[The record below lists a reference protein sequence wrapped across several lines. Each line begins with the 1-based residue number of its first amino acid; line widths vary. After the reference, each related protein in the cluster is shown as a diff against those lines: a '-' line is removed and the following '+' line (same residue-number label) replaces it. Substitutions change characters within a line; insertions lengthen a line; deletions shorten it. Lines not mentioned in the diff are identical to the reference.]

1 MLQNYGKGDKKTKK
15 RALKGILISILSL
28 FLVFTIV
35 ITAFVIDK
43 FNKMGDKIDEK
54 PKETVASEENQK
66 DDIIFEEEP
75 DSIEIDIGSSDFK
88 EALKKWATTDNDKK
102 MSDKNVINVLLVG
115 FDSREGSYS
124 GNTDVMMV
132 ASLNKKTKEIKLVSF
147 LRDTYCYIET
157 EKSSYYTKLNA
168 AYSLGGIECLK
179 QTIEN
184 NYKIKIDNYVL
195 VNFESFKAI
204 IDAMGGVT
212 VKVEQYEAAYMND
225 VMGLNN
231 VPWGEAVTLN
241 GIEALS
247 FCRMRMLDADGDV
260 SRTRRQRQVIGAFID
275 KVSTATI
282 GELNKYIDVFL
293 PYIKTGFKKS
303 EIFSLGINA
312 LTGKW
317 YSYTVTELQM
327 PTENSRISAN
337 RDLWIWVVDYEL
349 AANILQTELYGKSN
363 IVLHEDRISVIDIYR
378 VN

>member
-1 MLQNYGKGDKKTKK
+1 M
-15 RALKGILISILSL
+15 
-28 FLVFTIV
+28 
-35 ITAFVIDK
+35 
-43 FNKMGDKIDEK
+43 
-54 PKETVASEENQK
+54 
-66 DDIIFEEEP
+66 
-75 DSIEIDIGSSDFK
+75 
-88 EALKKWATTDNDKK
+88 
-102 MSDKNVINVLLVG
+102 LLVG

-157 EKSSYYTKLNA
+157 EKGFYYTKLNA

-179 QTIEN
+179 ETIEN

-204 IDAMGGVT
+204 IEALGGVS

-225 VMGLNN
+225 GMGLNA
-231 VPWGEAVTLN
+231 PWVEAVTLN
-241 GIEALS
+241 GIETLT
-247 FCRMRMLDADGDV
+247 FCQMRMLDADGDV
-260 SRTRRQRQVIGAFID
+260 SRTRRQRQVIGAIID

-293 PYIKTGFKKS
+293 PYIKTGYKKT
-303 EIFSLGINA
+303 EIISLGVSA

-327 PTENSRISAN
+327 PTENTRISGNA
-337 RDLWIWVVDYEL
+337 DFWIWVVDYEL

-363 IVLHEDRISVIDIYR
+363 IALMEDRKSILDIYR
-378 VN
+378 V

>member
-1 MLQNYGKGDKKTKK
+1 MLQNYGKGDKNTKK

-54 PKETVASEENQK
+54 PRETVASEENQK
-66 DDIIFEEEP
+66 DDIIFAEEP

-88 EALKKWATTDNDKK
+88 EAIKKWATTDNDKK

-157 EKSSYYTKLNA
+157 EKGFYYTKLNA

-179 QTIEN
+179 ETIEN

-212 VKVEQYEAAYMND
+212 VRVEQYEAAYMND
-225 VMGLNN
+225 VMGLNA
-231 VPWGEAVTLN
+231 PWGEAVTLN
-241 GIEALS
+241 GIETLT
-247 FCRMRMLDADGDV
+247 FCQMRMLDADGDV
-260 SRTRRQRQVIGAFID
+260 SRTRRQRQVIQAIID

-293 PYIKTGFKKS
+293 PYIKTGYKKT
-303 EIFSLGINA
+303 EIISLGVNA

-327 PTENSRISAN
+327 PTENTRISGNA
-337 RDLWIWVVDYEL
+337 DFWIWVVDYEL

-363 IVLHEDRISVIDIYR
+363 IALKEDRKSILDIYR
-378 VN
+378 G

>member
-1 MLQNYGKGDKKTKK
+1 MLQNYGKGDKNTKK
-15 RALKGILISILSL
+15 RALKGILISVLSL

-43 FNKMGDKIDEK
+43 FNKMGEKIDEK
-54 PKETVASEENQK
+54 PQETVASEENQK
-66 DDIIFEEEP
+66 DDIIFAEEP

-88 EALKKWATTDNDKK
+88 EAIKKWATTDNDKK

-179 QTIEN
+179 ETIEN

-212 VKVEQYEAAYMND
+212 VRVEQYEAAYMND
-225 VMGLNN
+225 VMGLNA
-231 VPWGEAVTLN
+231 PWGEEVTLN
-241 GIEALS
+241 GIETLT
-247 FCRMRMLDADGDV
+247 FCQMRMLDADGDV
-260 SRTRRQRQVIGAFID
+260 SRTRRQRQVIEAIID
-275 KVSTATI
+275 KASTATI

-303 EIFSLGINA
+303 EIISLGVSA

-317 YSYTVTELQM
+317 YSYNVTELQM
-327 PTENSRISAN
+327 PTENTRISGNA
-337 RDLWIWVVDYEL
+337 DFWIWVVDYEL

-363 IVLHEDRISVIDIYR
+363 IALKEDRKSILDIYR
-378 VN
+378 G

>member
-1 MLQNYGKGDKKTKK
+1 MLQNYGKGDKNTKK
-15 RALKGILISILSL
+15 RALKGILISVLSL

-54 PKETVASEENQK
+54 PRETVASEENQE
-66 DDIIFEEEP
+66 DDIIFAEEP

-88 EALKKWATTDNDKK
+88 EAIKKWATTDNDKK

-157 EKSSYYTKLNA
+157 EKGFYYTKLNA

-179 QTIEN
+179 ETIEN

-212 VKVEQYEAAYMND
+212 VRVEQYEAAYMND
-225 VMGLNN
+225 VMGLNA
-231 VPWGEAVTLN
+231 PWGEAVTLN
-241 GIEALS
+241 GIETLT
-247 FCRMRMLDADGDV
+247 FCQMRMLDADGDV
-260 SRTRRQRQVIGAFID
+260 SRTRRQRQVIQAIID

-293 PYIKTGFKKS
+293 PYIKTGYKKT
-303 EIFSLGINA
+303 EIISLGVNA

-327 PTENSRISAN
+327 PTENTRISGNA
-337 RDLWIWVVDYEL
+337 DFWIWVVDYEL

-363 IVLHEDRISVIDIYR
+363 IALKEDRKSILDIYR
-378 VN
+378 G

>member
-54 PKETVASEENQK
+54 PQETVASEENQK
-66 DDIIFEEEP
+66 DDIIFAEEP

-88 EALKKWATTDNDKK
+88 EAIKKWATTDNDKK

-157 EKSSYYTKLNA
+157 EKGFYYTKLNA

-179 QTIEN
+179 ETIEN

-212 VKVEQYEAAYMND
+212 VRVEQYEAAYMND
-225 VMGLNN
+225 VMGLNA
-231 VPWGEAVTLN
+231 PWGEEVTLN
-241 GIEALS
+241 GIETLT
-247 FCRMRMLDADGDV
+247 FCQMRMLDADGDV
-260 SRTRRQRQVIGAFID
+260 SRTRRQRQVIQAIID

-293 PYIKTGFKKS
+293 PYIKTGYKKT
-303 EIFSLGINA
+303 EIISLGVNA

-327 PTENSRISAN
+327 PTENTRISGNA
-337 RDLWIWVVDYEL
+337 DFWIWVVDYEL

-363 IVLHEDRISVIDIYR
+363 IALKEDRKSILDIYR
-378 VN
+378 G

>member
-54 PKETVASEENQK
+54 PQETVASEENQK
-66 DDIIFEEEP
+66 NDIIFAEEP

-88 EALKKWATTDNDKK
+88 EAIKKWATTDNDKK

-157 EKSSYYTKLNA
+157 EKGFYYTKLNA

-179 QTIEN
+179 ETIEN
-184 NYKIKIDNYVL
+184 NYKIRIDNYVL

-212 VKVEQYEAAYMND
+212 VRVEQYEAAYMND
-225 VMGLNN
+225 VMGLNA
-231 VPWGEAVTLN
+231 PWGEAVTLN
-241 GIEALS
+241 GIETLT
-247 FCRMRMLDADGDV
+247 FCQMRMLDADGDV
-260 SRTRRQRQVIGAFID
+260 SRTRRQRQVIQAIID
-275 KVSTATI
+275 KVSTATV

-293 PYIKTGFKKS
+293 PYIKTGYKKT
-303 EIFSLGINA
+303 EIISLGVSA

-327 PTENSRISAN
+327 PTENTRISGNA
-337 RDLWIWVVDYEL
+337 DFWIWVVDYEL

-363 IVLHEDRISVIDIYR
+363 IALKEDRKSILDIYR
-378 VN
+378 G

>member
-1 MLQNYGKGDKKTKK
+1 MLQNYGKGDKNTKK

-54 PKETVASEENQK
+54 PQETVASEENQK
-66 DDIIFEEEP
+66 DDIIFAEEP

-88 EALKKWATTDNDKK
+88 EAIKKWATTDNDKK

-157 EKSSYYTKLNA
+157 EKGFYYTKLNA

-179 QTIEN
+179 ETIEN
-184 NYKIKIDNYVL
+184 NYKIRIDNYVL

-212 VKVEQYEAAYMND
+212 VRVEQYEAAYMND
-225 VMGLNN
+225 VMGLNA
-231 VPWGEAVTLN
+231 PWGEAVTLN
-241 GIEALS
+241 GIETLT
-247 FCRMRMLDADGDV
+247 FCQMRMLDADGDV
-260 SRTRRQRQVIGAFID
+260 SRTRRQRQVIQAIID

-293 PYIKTGFKKS
+293 PYIKTGYKKI
-303 EIFSLGINA
+303 EIISLGVNA

-327 PTENSRISAN
+327 PTENTRISGNA
-337 RDLWIWVVDYEL
+337 DFWIWVVDYEL

-363 IVLHEDRISVIDIYR
+363 IDLKEDRKSILDIYR
-378 VN
+378 R

>member
-1 MLQNYGKGDKKTKK
+1 MLQNYGKGDKNTKK
-15 RALKGILISILSL
+15 RALKGILISVLSL

-54 PKETVASEENQK
+54 PQETVASEENQK
-66 DDIIFEEEP
+66 DDIIFAEEP

-88 EALKKWATTDNDKK
+88 EAIKKWATTDNDKK

-157 EKSSYYTKLNA
+157 EKGFYYTKLNA

-179 QTIEN
+179 ETIEN

-212 VKVEQYEAAYMND
+212 VRVEQYEAAYMND
-225 VMGLNN
+225 VMGLNA
-231 VPWGEAVTLN
+231 PWGEEVTLN
-241 GIEALS
+241 GIETLT
-247 FCRMRMLDADGDV
+247 FCQMRMLDADGDV
-260 SRTRRQRQVIGAFID
+260 SRTRRQRQVIQAIID

-293 PYIKTGFKKS
+293 PYIKTGYKKT
-303 EIFSLGINA
+303 EIISLGVNA

-327 PTENSRISAN
+327 PTENTRISGNA
-337 RDLWIWVVDYEL
+337 DFWIWVVDYEL

-363 IVLHEDRISVIDIYR
+363 IALKEDRKSILDIYR
-378 VN
+378 G

>member
-1 MLQNYGKGDKKTKK
+1 MLQNYGKGDKNTKK
-15 RALKGILISILSL
+15 RALKGILISVLSL

-54 PKETVASEENQK
+54 PRETVASEENQK
-66 DDIIFEEEP
+66 DDIIFAEEP

-88 EALKKWATTDNDKK
+88 EAIKKWATTDNNKK

-157 EKSSYYTKLNA
+157 EKGFYYTKLNA

-179 QTIEN
+179 ETIEN
-184 NYKIKIDNYVL
+184 NYKIRIDNYVL

-212 VKVEQYEAAYMND
+212 VRVEQYEAAYMND
-225 VMGLNN
+225 VMGLNA
-231 VPWGEAVTLN
+231 PWGEAVTLN
-241 GIEALS
+241 GIETLT
-247 FCRMRMLDADGDV
+247 FCQMRMLDADGDV
-260 SRTRRQRQVIGAFID
+260 SRTRRQRQVIQAIID
-275 KVSTATI
+275 KISTATI

-293 PYIKTGFKKS
+293 PYIKTGYKKT
-303 EIFSLGINA
+303 EIISLGVNA

-327 PTENSRISAN
+327 PTENTRISGNA
-337 RDLWIWVVDYEL
+337 DFWIWVVDYEL

-363 IVLHEDRISVIDIYR
+363 IALKEDRKSILDIYR
-378 VN
+378 G

>member
-1 MLQNYGKGDKKTKK
+1 MLQNYGKGEKNTKK
-15 RALKGILISILSL
+15 RALKGILISVLSL

-54 PKETVASEENQK
+54 PRETVASEENQK
-66 DDIIFEEEP
+66 DDIIFAEEP

-88 EALKKWATTDNDKK
+88 EAIKKWATTDNDKK

-157 EKSSYYTKLNA
+157 EKGFYYTKLNA

-179 QTIEN
+179 ETIEN

-212 VKVEQYEAAYMND
+212 VRVEQYEAAYMND
-225 VMGLNN
+225 VMGLNA
-231 VPWGEAVTLN
+231 PWGEAVTLN
-241 GIEALS
+241 GIETLT
-247 FCRMRMLDADGDV
+247 FCQMRMLDADGDV
-260 SRTRRQRQVIGAFID
+260 SRTRRQRQVIQAIID

-293 PYIKTGFKKS
+293 PYIKTGYKKT
-303 EIFSLGINA
+303 EIISLGVNA

-327 PTENSRISAN
+327 PTENTRISGNA
-337 RDLWIWVVDYEL
+337 DFWIWVVDYEL

-363 IVLHEDRISVIDIYR
+363 IALKEDRKSILDIYR
-378 VN
+378 G

>member
-15 RALKGILISILSL
+15 RALKGILISVLSL
-28 FLVFTIV
+28 FLVFIIV

-54 PKETVASEENQK
+54 PQETVASEENQK
-66 DDIIFEEEP
+66 DDIIFAEEP

-88 EALKKWATTDNDKK
+88 EAIKKWATTDNDKK

-157 EKSSYYTKLNA
+157 EKGFYYTKLNA

-179 QTIEN
+179 ETIEN
-184 NYKIKIDNYVL
+184 NYKIRIDNYVL

-212 VKVEQYEAAYMND
+212 VRVEQYEAAYMND
-225 VMGLNN
+225 VMGLNA
-231 VPWGEAVTLN
+231 PWGEAVTLN
-241 GIEALS
+241 GIETLT
-247 FCRMRMLDADGDV
+247 FCQMRMLDADGDV
-260 SRTRRQRQVIGAFID
+260 SRTRRQRQVIQAIID

-293 PYIKTGFKKS
+293 PYIKTGYKKT
-303 EIFSLGINA
+303 EIISLGVNA

-327 PTENSRISAN
+327 PTENTRTSGNA
-337 RDLWIWVVDYEL
+337 DFWIWVVDYEL

-363 IVLHEDRISVIDIYR
+363 IALKEDRKSILDIYGG
-378 VN
+378 

>member
-43 FNKMGDKIDEK
+43 FNKMGEKIDEK
-54 PKETVASEENQK
+54 PQETVASEENQK
-66 DDIIFEEEP
+66 DDIIFAEEP

-88 EALKKWATTDNDKK
+88 EAIKKWATTDNDKK

-179 QTIEN
+179 ETIEN
-184 NYKIKIDNYVL
+184 NYKIRIDNYVL

-225 VMGLNN
+225 VMGLNA
-231 VPWGEAVTLN
+231 PWGEAVTLN
-241 GIEALS
+241 GIETLT
-247 FCRMRMLDADGDV
+247 FCQMRMLDADGDV
-260 SRTRRQRQVIGAFID
+260 SRTRRQRQVIEAIID
-275 KVSTATI
+275 KASTATI

-303 EIFSLGINA
+303 EIISLGVSA

-317 YSYTVTELQM
+317 YSYNVTELQM
-327 PTENSRISAN
+327 PTENTRISGNA
-337 RDLWIWVVDYEL
+337 DFWIWVVDYES

-363 IVLHEDRISVIDIYR
+363 IALKEDRKSILDIYR
-378 VN
+378 G

>member
-1 MLQNYGKGDKKTKK
+1 MLQNYGKGDKNTKK

-54 PKETVASEENQK
+54 PRETVASEENQK
-66 DDIIFEEEP
+66 DDIIFAEEP

-88 EALKKWATTDNDKK
+88 EAIKKWATTDNDKK

-157 EKSSYYTKLNA
+157 EKGFYYTKLNA

-179 QTIEN
+179 ETIEN
-184 NYKIKIDNYVL
+184 NYKIRIDNYVL

-212 VKVEQYEAAYMND
+212 VRVEQYEAAYMND
-225 VMGLNN
+225 VMGLNA
-231 VPWGEAVTLN
+231 PWGEAVTLN
-241 GIEALS
+241 GIETLT
-247 FCRMRMLDADGDV
+247 FCQMRMLDADGDV
-260 SRTRRQRQVIGAFID
+260 SRTRRQRQVIQAIID

-293 PYIKTGFKKS
+293 PYIKTGYKKT
-303 EIFSLGINA
+303 EIISLGVSA

-327 PTENSRISAN
+327 PTENSRISGNA
-337 RDLWIWVVDYEL
+337 DFWIWVVDYEL

-363 IVLHEDRISVIDIYR
+363 IALKEDRKSILDIYR
-378 VN
+378 G

>member
-1 MLQNYGKGDKKTKK
+1 MLQNYGKGDKNTKK
-15 RALKGILISILSL
+15 RALKGILISVLSL

-43 FNKMGDKIDEK
+43 FNKMGEKIDEK
-54 PKETVASEENQK
+54 PQETVASEENQK
-66 DDIIFEEEP
+66 DDIIFAEEP

-88 EALKKWATTDNDKK
+88 EAIKKWATTDNDKK

-157 EKSSYYTKLNA
+157 EKGFYYTKLNA

-179 QTIEN
+179 ETIEN
-184 NYKIKIDNYVL
+184 NYKIRIDNYVL

-212 VKVEQYEAAYMND
+212 VRVEQYEAAYMND
-225 VMGLNN
+225 VMGLNA
-231 VPWGEAVTLN
+231 PWGEAVTLN
-241 GIEALS
+241 GIETLT
-247 FCRMRMLDADGDV
+247 FCQMRMLDADGDV
-260 SRTRRQRQVIGAFID
+260 SRTRRQRQVIQAIID

-293 PYIKTGFKKS
+293 PYIKTGYKKT
-303 EIFSLGINA
+303 EIISLGVKA

-327 PTENSRISAN
+327 PTENTRVSGNA
-337 RDLWIWVVDYEL
+337 DFWIWVVDYEL

-363 IVLHEDRISVIDIYR
+363 IALKEDRKSILDIYR
-378 VN
+378 G

>member
-1 MLQNYGKGDKKTKK
+1 MLQNYGKGDKNTKK

-54 PKETVASEENQK
+54 PRETVASEENQK
-66 DDIIFEEEP
+66 DDIIFAEEP

-88 EALKKWATTDNDKK
+88 EAIKKWATTDNDKK

-157 EKSSYYTKLNA
+157 EKGFYYTKLNA

-179 QTIEN
+179 ETIEN
-184 NYKIKIDNYVL
+184 NYKIRIDNYVL

-212 VKVEQYEAAYMND
+212 VRVEQYEAAYMND
-225 VMGLNN
+225 VMGLNA
-231 VPWGEAVTLN
+231 PWGEEVTLN
-241 GIEALS
+241 GIETLT
-247 FCRMRMLDADGDV
+247 FCQMRMLDADGDV
-260 SRTRRQRQVIGAFID
+260 SRTRRQRQVIQAIID

-293 PYIKTGFKKS
+293 PYIKTGYKKT
-303 EIFSLGINA
+303 EIISLGVNA

-327 PTENSRISAN
+327 PTENTRISGNA
-337 RDLWIWVVDYEL
+337 DFWIWVVDYEL

-363 IVLHEDRISVIDIYR
+363 IALKEDRKSILDIYR
-378 VN
+378 G

>member
-1 MLQNYGKGDKKTKK
+1 MLQNYGKGDKNTKK
-15 RALKGILISILSL
+15 RALKGILISVLSL

-54 PKETVASEENQK
+54 PQETVASEENQK
-66 DDIIFEEEP
+66 DDIIFAEEP

-88 EALKKWATTDNDKK
+88 EAIKKWATTDNDKK

-157 EKSSYYTKLNA
+157 EKGFYYTKLNA

-179 QTIEN
+179 ETIEN

-212 VKVEQYEAAYMND
+212 VRVEQYEAAYMND
-225 VMGLNN
+225 VMGLNA
-231 VPWGEAVTLN
+231 PWGEAVTLN
-241 GIEALS
+241 GIETLT
-247 FCRMRMLDADGDV
+247 FCQMRMLDADGDV
-260 SRTRRQRQVIGAFID
+260 SRTRRQRQVIQAIID

-293 PYIKTGFKKS
+293 PYIKTGYKKI
-303 EIFSLGINA
+303 EIISLGVNA

-327 PTENSRISAN
+327 PTENTRISGNA
-337 RDLWIWVVDYEL
+337 DFWIWVVDYEL

-363 IVLHEDRISVIDIYR
+363 IDLKEDRKSILDIYR
-378 VN
+378 R

>member
-1 MLQNYGKGDKKTKK
+1 MLQNYGKGEKNTKK
-15 RALKGILISILSL
+15 RVLKRIIISILSL

-43 FNKMGDKIDEK
+43 FNKMGEKIDEK
-54 PKETVASEENQK
+54 PQETVASEENQK
-66 DDIIFEEEP
+66 DDIIFAEEP

-88 EALKKWATTDNDKK
+88 EAIKKWATTDNDKK

-157 EKSSYYTKLNA
+157 EKGFYYTKLNA

-179 QTIEN
+179 ETIEN

-225 VMGLNN
+225 VMGLNA
-231 VPWGEAVTLN
+231 PWGEAVTLN
-241 GIEALS
+241 GIETLT
-247 FCRMRMLDADGDV
+247 FCQMRMLDADGDV
-260 SRTRRQRQVIGAFID
+260 SRTRRQRQVIGAIID

-303 EIFSLGINA
+303 EIISLGVSA

-327 PTENSRISAN
+327 PTENTRISGNA
-337 RDLWIWVVDYEL
+337 DFWIWVVDYEL

-363 IVLHEDRISVIDIYR
+363 IALKEDRKSILDIYR
-378 VN
+378 K